1 MGSFGKPNDSSD
13 LENVH
18 GGLSLKLS
26 EVSRQT
32 PVDFEG
38 LRLVPQGILV
48 IFCIH
53 TAFQMTCFL
62 GLWGHKI
69 FPTETSQQRKINHFY
84 LHFCD
89 LSFYLF

>member
-1 MGSFGKPNDSSD
+1 MGWGSPWGGAASICSAVPFLNPLRCRQEQGFGEPNDSLD

-48 IFCIH
+48 IFCMH
-53 TAFQMTCFL
+53 TAFQMTCLL
-62 GLWGHKI
+62 GL
-69 FPTETSQQRKINHFY
+69 
-84 LHFCD
+84 
-89 LSFYLF
+89 